1 MTKRATSRCNG
12 MKWLVATARSN
23 EKLPPLQRTPSRCN
37 EQPVVA
43 TTLWPLQRVVATSA
57 NTLDTYKRSTSRCN
71 SLQRVVATSLC
82 NDSLA
87 VATACFPKGETSNE
101 NGYTQTVPVSL
112 RFCNGR
118 LVQNP
123 LGRTVKSLL
132 SFAGGG
138 FHVGCASA
146 LRGRTD
152 RREHDGI
159 ERGVGDL
166 KFSLI
171 GPG

>member
-43 TTLWPLQRVVATSA
+43 TTRWPLQRVVATSA

-101 NGYTQTVPVSL
+101 NGYTQTVPRSF

-123 LGRTVKSLL
+123 LYRTVKMSKSLQK
-132 SFAGGG
+132 
-138 FHVGCASA
+138 ASYNCC
-146 LRGRTD
+146 T
-152 RREHDGI
+152 
-159 ERGVGDL
+159 
-166 KFSLI
+166 I
-171 GPG
+171 GPSTHDRVWRFVDSVEDHCLNRGCLR